1 MDKNEKVSRAAG
13 TVGGMTLASR
23 LFGFLRDVVIGWSF
37 GASAAADAF
46 FVAFRIPNIQRRILG
61 EGAVS
66 AAMIPVYGE
75 YVNTRSKEDT
85 RRFASNLFNIQ
96 TVVLVLVT
104 LGIIALAPF
113 VITIFAPGFLDE
125 PGKFEL
131 TVSLTRWMGPF
142 LIFIGLSAFCMGL
155 LNTHGNFA
163 LPAVAPVILNI
174 GMIVGALFIS
184 PYMEQPIMGL
194 ALGVLLGA
202 FLQLMVQLPR
212 TFQSGL
218 KLSAVLDWKDPGII
232 KVAKLLG
239 PAIIAFGVY
248 EVSLLIET
256 LLASLLPGGSISYLY
271 YANRLVQLPLGVFGV
286 ALGIA
291 ILPTLTEQASK
302 QEFTELRGTLNFGI
316 RWILFITIPATVGLA
331 VLSFPIIQTLW
342 ERGEFIRATT
352 EGTQYALIFYAIGLC
367 AFCGMKILVS
377 AFYSLQDTKTPMR
390 IGIYTMILNVG
401 LAVALMGPLK
411 HGGLALATSLSSI
424 ANAAVL
430 VYLLKKR
437 LGRLG
442 GRKIVASILRFSF
455 ASTLMGV
462 AVYYLNAWLFV
473 PTDSLIVRLTVLVGE
488 VLFGAALYAGIASA
502 MKIEEWHFLV
512 KLVKTRK
519 AAKARPDTLPED
531 LP

>member
-1 MDKNEKVSRAAG
+1 MNSNQKISLAAG
-13 TVGGMTLASR
+13 TVGTMTLASR
-23 LFGFLRDVVIGWSF
+23 LFGFLRDVVIGMMF

-75 YVNTRSKEDT
+75 YVSTRSKEET
-85 RRFASNLFNIQ
+85 QRFASNLFNIQ
-96 TVVLVLVT
+96 TVVLLLVT
-104 LGIIALAPF
+104 LGIIVLAPL
-113 VITIFAPGFLDE
+113 VIAIFAPGFLDE

-142 LIFIGLSAFCMGL
+142 LLFIGLSAFCMGM
-155 LNTHGNFA
+155 LNTHGLFA
-163 LPAVAPVILNI
+163 LPAAAPIILNI
-174 GMIVGALFIS
+174 TMIAGALFIS
-184 PYMEQPIMGL
+184 PYLEEPIMGL
-194 ALGVLLGA
+194 AIGVLAGG
-202 FLQLMVQLPR
+202 FLQFAVQLPEAFR
-212 TFQSGL
+212 HGL
-218 KLSAVLDWKDPGII
+218 RLLPILDWKDSGIL

-239 PAIIAFGVY
+239 PALIAFGVY

-302 QEFTELRGTLNFGI
+302 EMFTELRGTLNFGI
-316 RWILFITIPATVGLA
+316 RWILFITIPATVGLM

-342 ERGEFIRATT
+342 ERGEFVRSTT
-352 EGTQYALIFYAIGLC
+352 DGTRFALLFYSLGLC

-390 IGIYTMILNVG
+390 IGIYTMILNVFLG
-401 LAVALMGPLK
+401 VMLMMPLK

-424 ANAAVL
+424 TNAAVL

-437 LGRLG
+437 LGRIG
-442 GRKIVASILRFSF
+442 GRKIVAAILRFSF
-455 ASTLMGV
+455 AAAVMGLV
-462 AVYYLNAWLFV
+462 VYFVNEWLFV
-473 PTDSLIVRLTVLVGE
+473 TTDTLVVRLTVVTAEIFL
-488 VLFGAALYAGIASA
+488 GAAVYAGISSL

-512 KLVKTRK
+512 QLLKDRRARK
-519 AAKARPDTLPED
+519 QVP
-531 LP
+531 

>member
-1 MDKNEKVSRAAG
+1 MDKNETISRAAG
-13 TVGGMTLASR
+13 TVGTMTLASR
-23 LFGFLRDVVIGWSF
+23 LFGFVRDVVIGMTF

-85 RRFASNLFNIQ
+85 QRFASNLFNIQ

-104 LGIIALAPF
+104 LGIVLLAPLI
-113 VITIFAPGFLDE
+113 ITVFAPGFLDE

-142 LIFIGLSAFCMGL
+142 LIFIGLSAYCMGL

-163 LPAVAPVILNI
+163 LPAAAPVILNI
-174 GMIVGALFIS
+174 GMIAGALFIS
-184 PYMEQPIMGL
+184 PFLEEPIMGL
-194 ALGVLLGA
+194 AIGVLLGA
-202 FLQLMVQLPR
+202 LLQLLVQLPQ
-212 TFQSGL
+212 TFRQGL
-218 KLSAVLDWKDPGII
+218 KLSAVLDWKDPGILKI
-232 KVAKLLG
+232 AKLLG

-291 ILPTLTEQASK
+291 ILPTLTAQAAKEQY
-302 QEFTELRGTLNFGI
+302 TELRGTLNFGI

-342 ERGEFIRATT
+342 ERGEFVRSTT
-352 EGTQYALIFYAIGLC
+352 EGTQFALIFYSLGLC
-367 AFCGMKILVS
+367 AFCGMKVLVS

-390 IGIYTMILNVG
+390 IGVYTMILNVG
-401 LAVALMGPLK
+401 LAVALMGPLQ

-430 VYLLKKR
+430 VYLLKQR

-442 GRKIVASILRFSF
+442 GRKIVASICRFTF
-455 ASTLMGV
+455 AAALMGTV
-462 AVYYLNAWLFV
+462 VYFINSWLFL
-473 PTDSLIVRLTVLVGE
+473 PTDSLIVRLTVLLAE
-488 VLFGAALYAGIASA
+488 VFLGATVYAGIAA
-502 MKIEEWHFLV
+502 LMKMEEWRFLV
-512 KLVKTRK
+512 KLLKDRK
-519 AAKARPDTLPED
+519 ARKALPETLPED